1 MKLEK
6 CKDWLKAKRIKQ
18 QQQQQQIQLCWQTL
32 TILVL
37 GKMKQGEHDELTAE
51 LRCLV
56 ESSLKSHNCREPPA
70 ALL

>member
-1 MKLEK
+1 MLVKQKEVYF
-6 CKDWLKAKRIKQ
+6 DWDF
-18 QQQQQQIQLCWQTL
+18 
-32 TILVL
+32 LVL